1 MNQSTSGKILDDL
14 GDITIF
20 VKSEG
25 PFGTKLTRWI
35 KVYERNL
42 GANKLL
48 VETLHGPQW
57 VDWDF
62 IRFNDYLSKVEL
74 VTTKRGE

>member
-1 MNQSTSGKILDDL
+1 MDQSTSSKIIDDL

-20 VKSEG
+20 VKSEA

-35 KVYERNL
+35 KVYERNPH
-42 GANKLL
+42 ANKLL
-48 VETLHGPQW
+48 IETLHGPQW

-74 VTTKRGE
+74 KDTKRGE